1 MTLDARKPKPL
12 VCIMENHEVM
22 QEVSLEAETTERKE
36 EEGEG
41 GGRPEAGRD
50 GGGPVLQE
58 DLS

>member
-1 MTLDARKPKPL
+1 
-12 VCIMENHEVM
+12 MENHEVM

-50 GGGPVLQE
+50 EGWPSSPGGP
-58 DLS
+58 